1 MIFDWAIPLQK
12 LRKNPK
18 INSQFFLLWH
28 CHFENMAAYDS
39 KEQMEQN
46 GENNPFLCYLCDAT
60 FEDKDSKVS
69 HLQNGC
75 KIFYC
80 AKCDGKFKSKRNL
93 EEHVVIVDYGE
104 NQYKY
109 KKCQSGENLIQN
121 NRGK

>member
-1 MIFDWAIPLQK
+1 
-12 LRKNPK
+12 
-18 INSQFFLLWH
+18 
-28 CHFENMAAYDS
+28 MADYDS
-39 KEQMEQN
+39 EEQMEQN
-46 GENNPFLCYLCDAT
+46 EENNSFLCYLCDAN
-60 FEDKDSKVS
+60 FEDKDSKLS

-109 KKCQSGENLIQN
+109 KKCQSGDNLIQKS
-121 NRGK
+121 RGK